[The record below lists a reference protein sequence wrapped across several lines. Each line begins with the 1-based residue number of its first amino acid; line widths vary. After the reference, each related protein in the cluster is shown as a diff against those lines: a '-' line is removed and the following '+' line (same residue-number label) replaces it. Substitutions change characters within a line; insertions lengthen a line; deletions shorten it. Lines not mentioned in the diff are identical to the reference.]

1 MSDEEYSSEEE
12 IDEVEEV
19 TDLSNRCVV
28 LRRWIKRSCRSFV
41 RHSLLVSAQN
51 SFVKFLP
58 L

>member
-28 LRRWIKRSCRSFV
+28 LRRWIKCTVRSFV

-51 SFVKFLP
+51 SFIKFSSL
-58 L
+58 